1 MNNVYEKVLEFK
13 NKFPGTV
20 AWRLKKHCEVIEVY
34 INPDEYVLYAF
45 GGQKNEKWYDLFT
58 SCVIVLTNKR
68 LLIGQKRV
76 VFGSIYTQITPD
88 LYNDM
93 RIYRGLLFGKIT
105 IDTVKEVVTISNLSK
120 SSLDDIETN
129 ISQFMM
135 KEKLK
140 YKDRIV

>member
-20 AWRLKKHCEVIEVY
+20 AWRLKKHCEVIEGY
-34 INPDEYVLYAF
+34 INPDEYVLCAF
-45 GGQKNEKWYDLFT
+45 FGQKNEKWYDLFT

-93 RIYRGLLFGKIT
+93 RIYKGLLFGKIT

>member
-1 MNNVYEKVLEFK
+1 
-13 NKFPGTV
+13 
-20 AWRLKKHCEVIEVY
+20 
-34 INPDEYVLYAF
+34 
-45 GGQKNEKWYDLFT
+45 
-58 SCVIVLTNKR
+58 
-68 LLIGQKRV
+68 
-76 VFGSIYTQITPD
+76 
-88 LYNDM
+88 M
-93 RIYRGLLFGKIT
+93 RIYKGLLFGKIT